1 MQIREDDNM
10 RLRNSQ
16 YAAIMREYDKRQAAD
31 RHLQNERW
39 LRVSKK
45 APRYEALREQ
55 LNSLCASRARSA
67 ILGTEESEKAF
78 QQKASSLERQMRQAL
93 EEAGFPGDYLEMTYT
108 CPDCRDTGYIGNE
121 KCHCFRQ
128 AIVDLLYDQSGL
140 KDIVKEENF
149 STFCLDYYSDQV
161 DRDYGISPRE
171 NIKNTLRLC
180 HEFIDNF
187 DQAHDNLLFYGNTGV
202 GKTFLTNCIARELL
216 ETSHTVIYLTAQELV
231 SIFRGHTFGSRDDR
245 ETEDDM
251 ADYIFTC
258 DLLIIDDLG
267 SEMSNAFVNS
277 ELFQCISRRLAA
289 HVSTIISTNLR
300 VSDLQDTYSDRIFS
314 RIAGNFKMLPIIGQD
329 IRIRKVLA

>member
-180 HEFIDNF
+180 H
-187 DQAHDNLLFYGNTGV
+187 
-202 GKTFLTNCIARELL
+202 
-216 ETSHTVIYLTAQELV
+216 
-231 SIFRGHTFGSRDDR
+231 
-245 ETEDDM
+245 DM
-251 ADYIFTC
+251 I
-258 DLLIIDDLG
+258 L
-267 SEMSNAFVNS
+267 
-277 ELFQCISRRLAA
+277 
-289 HVSTIISTNLR
+289 H
-300 VSDLQDTYSDRIFS
+300 
-314 RIAGNFKMLPIIGQD
+314 
-329 IRIRKVLA
+329 